1 MPLTVK
7 TVEAAKP
14 QDKPY
19 KLTDG
24 AGLYLHIAPTGNRT
38 WRANYSAAGKQ
49 QTITYGRYPDIS
61 LAEARKLNV
70 LRKSETGKSSMP
82 TFQTVADEWL
92 EIKLP
97 TLSNPKHQIQVCNTL
112 REHVFPYI
120 GQLPIDSI
128 PRTLLVDV
136 VQKLSHIPET
146 ASRVGGRIDMIF
158 NYALDIGVIESHGA
172 AKLSRVLPKKK
183 SKPMPSI
190 PHEEVGQL
198 LSAIM
203 TYQEPVTRLG
213 LLLIAHTFVR
223 FNELRNM
230 RWDELVLD
238 DQVWVIPAERMKMRV
253 PHVVP
258 LSQPVL
264 AILEEL
270 KALSGGSG
278 LVVESPLRPGH
289 PVSENT
295 FLFALYGLGYR
306 GRMTVHGFRALASSV
321 LNQYSPFSG
330 DVIERQLAHK
340 EKDAVRAAYN
350 RAEYLPQRRELM
362 AWWSAWLVEK
372 YNAQCQPPASG

>member
-1 MPLTVK
+1 
-7 TVEAAKP
+7 
-14 QDKPY
+14 
-19 KLTDG
+19 
-24 AGLYLHIAPTGNRT
+24 
-38 WRANYSAAGKQ
+38 
-49 QTITYGRYPDIS
+49 